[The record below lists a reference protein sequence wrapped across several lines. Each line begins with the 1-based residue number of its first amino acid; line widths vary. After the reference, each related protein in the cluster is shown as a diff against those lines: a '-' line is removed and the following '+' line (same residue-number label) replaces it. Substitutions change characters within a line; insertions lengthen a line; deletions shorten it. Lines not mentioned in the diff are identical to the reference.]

1 MFKLFSLLTST
12 IQAKIAFMVTVCIY
26 MLLALLDSEGG
37 IDGFVGLVF
46 CLFIAAFLSAL
57 TIILCFIVGLPL
69 RLNKSIYKWW
79 TDHFYISI
87 ILTIIGLLLLFLSL
101 TPQYIDTVTIQ
112 IDGQNKLKQIPDS
125 IFSITGW
132 FLTAFATLHLFPPNK
147 LKDKIKNIIV
157 TFS

>member
-1 MFKLFSLLTST
+1 
-12 IQAKIAFMVTVCIY
+12 
-26 MLLALLDSEGG
+26 
-37 IDGFVGLVF
+37 
-46 CLFIAAFLSAL
+46 
-57 TIILCFIVGLPL
+57 
-69 RLNKSIYKWW
+69 
-79 TDHFYISI
+79 
-87 ILTIIGLLLLFLSL
+87 LTIIGLLLLFLSL